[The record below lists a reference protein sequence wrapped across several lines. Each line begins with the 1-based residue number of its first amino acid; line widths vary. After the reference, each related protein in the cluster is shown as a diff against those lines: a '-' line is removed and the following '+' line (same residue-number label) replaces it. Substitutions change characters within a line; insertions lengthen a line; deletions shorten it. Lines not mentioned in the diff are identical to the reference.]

1 MAWTADQEKAINEC
15 GKNIIV
21 SAGAGSGKTAVLTE
35 RVITKLKKGININ
48 ELLILTF
55 TNAAAME
62 MKDRIREAITK
73 DESLHSQLDLIDG
86 SYITT
91 FDSFALSI
99 VKKYHYLLNIPK
111 DISILDNEIA
121 KNIKTTFLDEVFE
134 TLYEQKDT
142 DFLKMV
148 NDLPVIDD
156 TPLRREILS
165 LNELIERLPE
175 KEEYLNNYVNNFYN
189 EKNIESIVK
198 NFYELINKK
207 VNKIKIYLDN
217 LSYNCD
223 EKYYEK
229 VINVVNPILSAKTYE
244 EYKSYTNVKVPALPK
259 NSEEDLKI
267 SKEKLQKEIDSLH
280 NILIYKD
287 EKHIKNCLLETITYA
302 KAIIKIINRL
312 DEKVLSYK
320 EKYASFEFNDVAKMA
335 IKIAKTP
342 NAKKELSSSFKE
354 IMVDEYQ
361 DTSDLQ
367 ETLVNLI
374 SNNNVYM
381 VGDIKQSIYRFRNA
395 NPLIFKNK
403 YDKYSKEDGGIKI
416 DLLKNFRSRDK
427 VLENINKI
435 FNLLMDDVFGGANYK
450 ESHQMVFGN
459 TVYSENSV
467 NTDDLDVFVY
477 NKEDKKYSDTE
488 YEAFIIAGDIKEKLL
503 SGYKVLDK
511 ETKTLRPCKYDDFCI
526 LIDRKNGFEI
536 YKKIFEYLDLPLLI
550 YYDEKI
556 TNEKDILVLKNLIDL
571 IVCIYNKDYKQK
583 FKYDFYSI
591 LRSFLYNE
599 KDEVFINYFVN
610 NNYYNSDLFK
620 KCDNIAKKLDTMSS
634 KKLIETI
641 IDEFDFYE
649 KAILIGDIDKVI
661 KRCDYLLSL
670 ADNLSSLGKSIIEF
684 NEYLND
690 LIVNDADISFTVN
703 TNVKNNIKLMNIHKS
718 KGLEF
723 PICYFAGFDKA
734 FNKQDLNKMFNFDYD
749 LGLILPFYDDGVG
762 PTILKSI
769 YKDKYLKED
778 ISERIRLFYVA
789 LTRAKEK
796 MIMVIP
802 NNMEDISFK
811 EDLNSFLTFISL
823 VKFVL
828 KNNIKYIND
837 VVLTKNY
844 NYTKEKDLFEKNNDL
859 LNVEEIKVNSNLIT
873 HSNVSKK
880 VLKLLTKEEVNAME
894 YGTHIHEI
902 FETEDFRNAN
912 NKYVLAL
919 LEKIDNNFKN
929 VYKEYEFIYKY
940 EDKEYE
946 GIIDLLLEYEDKM
959 VIIDYKLSNID
970 DENYVKQLS
979 IYKSFI
985 ENKTKKET
993 ETYLYSILNDTLK
1006 KI

>member
-55 TNAAAME
+55 TNTAAME

-148 NDLPVIDD
+148 NDLMVKDD

-165 LNELIERLPE
+165 LNELLERLPE

-207 VNKIKIYLDN
+207 VDKIKIYLDN

-287 EKHIKNCLLETITYA
+287 ENHLKNCLLETITYA
-302 KAIIKIINRL
+302 KAIIKIINEL

-320 EKYASFEFNDVAKMA
+320 EKYASFEFNDIAKMA
-335 IKIAKTP
+335 IKIAKIP
-342 NAKKELSSSFKE
+342 NTKKEISSSFKE

-435 FNLLMDDVFGGANYK
+435 FNLLMDDDFGGANYK

-467 NTDDLDVFVY
+467 NTDDLDVLVY

-536 YKKIFEYLDLPLLI
+536 YIITARFLTDKNTIEG
-550 YYDEKI
+550 EKM
-556 TNEKDILVLKNLIDL
+556 
-571 IVCIYNKDYKQK
+571 
-583 FKYDFYSI
+583 
-591 LRSFLYNE
+591 R
-599 KDEVFINYFVN
+599 
-610 NNYYNSDLFK
+610 
-620 KCDNIAKKLDTMSS
+620 NI
-634 KKLIETI
+634 
-641 IDEFDFYE
+641 
-649 KAILIGDIDKVI
+649 
-661 KRCDYLLSL
+661 
-670 ADNLSSLGKSIIEF
+670 
-684 NEYLND
+684 
-690 LIVNDADISFTVN
+690 
-703 TNVKNNIKLMNIHKS
+703 VKN
-718 KGLEF
+718 
-723 PICYFAGFDKA
+723 
-734 FNKQDLNKMFNFDYD
+734 
-749 LGLILPFYDDGVG
+749 
-762 PTILKSI
+762 
-769 YKDKYLKED
+769 
-778 ISERIRLFYVA
+778 
-789 LTRAKEK
+789 
-796 MIMVIP
+796 
-802 NNMEDISFK
+802 
-811 EDLNSFLTFISL
+811 
-823 VKFVL
+823 
-828 KNNIKYIND
+828 
-837 VVLTKNY
+837 
-844 NYTKEKDLFEKNNDL
+844 
-859 LNVEEIKVNSNLIT
+859 
-873 HSNVSKK
+873 
-880 VLKLLTKEEVNAME
+880 
-894 YGTHIHEI
+894 
-902 FETEDFRNAN
+902 
-912 NKYVLAL
+912 
-919 LEKIDNNFKN
+919 
-929 VYKEYEFIYKY
+929 
-940 EDKEYE
+940 
-946 GIIDLLLEYEDKM
+946 
-959 VIIDYKLSNID
+959 
-970 DENYVKQLS
+970 
-979 IYKSFI
+979 
-985 ENKTKKET
+985 
-993 ETYLYSILNDTLK
+993 
-1006 KI
+1006 